1 MARIKCRPAFTLALL
16 LVLHTFT
23 HQPAYAFE
31 FKTVPPAEVALS
43 AERLD
48 RLGAWLK
55 GEVAA
60 KKIPG
65 AVVLVARGGKTAYF
79 ETVGVQDPATGVPMA
94 KDTLFRIY
102 SMTKPIT
109 TVAAMMLV
117 EEGKLTLETPLSTLI
132 PAFKDMKVA
141 VEKPGADGAPAQ
153 VDMVPASRQITVQD
167 LLRHTSGLT
176 YGFFGDSAAKRAYT
190 AAKIDAGTISNAEF
204 AENLAK
210 MPLGFQPGSAWDYS
224 YATDVVGRVVEIVS
238 GKPLGQFFKERIFD
252 PLGMTDTAFYVM
264 DPAKHGRIAE
274 PFPDDRSIGKD
285 IDMSDPR
292 IKRDAEPGGQGLVGS
307 APDYARFLQMLL
319 NGGALDGKRYLSPE
333 TIAFM
338 ASDHLSPTVDKSKLY
353 LPGPGYGFG
362 LGFAVRTSEG
372 LAAFPSNPGEYYWGG
387 AGGTYFWVDPKA
399 DMFVIFMM
407 QSPKQRVPYRS
418 ILRNIVYGAVEK

>member
-1 MARIKCRPAFTLALL
+1 MARTTCRPAFTLVLL
-16 LVLHTFT
+16 FGLHTFA
-23 HQPAYAFE
+23 HNPAHAFE
-31 FKTVPPAEVALS
+31 AKTVAPAEVAFS

-55 GEVAA
+55 SEVAA

-65 AVVLVARGGKTAYF
+65 AVVLVARSGKTAYF
-79 ETVGVQDPATGVPMA
+79 ESVGVQDPATGVPMA

-153 VDMVPASRQITVQD
+153 VDMVPASRRITIQD
-167 LLRHTSGLT
+167 LMRHTSGLT
-176 YGFFGDSAAKRAYT
+176 YDFGDSAATRAYT
-190 AAKIDAGTISNAEF
+190 AAKIDFGTISNAEF

-210 MPLGFQPGSAWDYS
+210 VPLGFQPGSTWDYS
-224 YATDVVGRVVEIVS
+224 YATDILGRVVEIVS
-238 GKPLGQFFKERIFD
+238 GKPLGAFFKERLFD
-252 PLGMTDTAFYVM
+252 PLGMTDTAFYVT

-274 PFPDDRSIGKD
+274 PLPDDRSIGKD

-292 IKRDAEPGGQGLVGS
+292 IKRDAESGGEGLVVS

-319 NGGALDGKRYLSPE
+319 NGGESDGKRYLSPE

-338 ASDHLSPTVDKSKLY
+338 ASDHLGTTVDRSKPY
-353 LPGPGYGFG
+353 LLGPGYSFG
-362 LGFAVRTSEG
+362 LGFAVRMAEG
-372 LAAFPSNPGEYYWGG
+372 LAAFPSNPGEYYWAGT
-387 AGGTYFWVDPKA
+387 GGTYFWVDPKA

-418 ILRNIVYGAVEK
+418 ILRNIVYGAIEK

>member
-1 MARIKCRPAFTLALL
+1 MAPIMRRPALTLALL
-16 LVLHTFT
+16 LVLHAFA
-23 HQPAYAFE
+23 HVPAHAFE
-31 FKTVPPAEVALS
+31 TKTAAPAEVALS

-48 RLGAWLK
+48 RLGSWLK

-65 AVVLVARGGKTAYF
+65 AVVIVSRHGKIAYSESF
-79 ETVGVQDPATGVPMA
+79 GVQDPATGTAMA
-94 KDTLFRIY
+94 KDSLFRIY

-109 TVAAMMLV
+109 AVAAMMLV
-117 EEGKLTLETPLSTLI
+117 EEGKLMLETPLSTLI

-141 VEKPGADGAPAQ
+141 VEKPGTDGAPTQ
-153 VDMVPASRQITVQD
+153 VEMVPAARQIAVQD
-167 LLRHTSGLT
+167 LMRHTSGLT

-190 AAKIDAGTISNAEF
+190 AAKIDAGTVSNAEF
-204 AENLAK
+204 AENVAK
-210 MPLGFQPGSAWDYS
+210 MPLGFQPGSTWDYS
-224 YATDVVGRVVEIVS
+224 YSTDILGRVVEIVS
-238 GKPLGQFFKERIFD
+238 GKTLGAFFKERIFD
-252 PLGMTDTAFYVM
+252 PLGMTDTASYVT
-264 DPAKHGRIAE
+264 DPAKQGRIAE
-274 PFPDDRSIGKD
+274 ALPDDRSIGKD

-292 IKRDAEPGGQGLVGS
+292 IKRDAEPGGQGLTGS

-319 NGGALDGKRYLSPE
+319 NGGELDGKRYLSPE

-338 ASDHLSPTVDKSKLY
+338 ASDHLGPTVDRSKLY

-362 LGFAVRTSEG
+362 LGFAVRTAEG

-387 AGGTYFWVDPKA
+387 AAGTYFWVDPKA
-399 DMFVIFMM
+399 DMFVVFMM

-418 ILRNIVYGAVEK
+418 ILRNIVYGAIEK

>member
-1 MARIKCRPAFTLALL
+1 MARTMYRPAFTLALL
-16 LVLHTFT
+16 LVLHAFA
-23 HQPAYAFE
+23 HKPASAFE
-31 FKTVPPAEVALS
+31 AKTVAPAEVALS

-79 ETVGVQDPATGVPMA
+79 EAVGVQDPATGVPMA

-117 EEGKLTLETPLSTLI
+117 EEGKLTLETQLSALI

-153 VDMVPASRQITVQD
+153 VDMVPAVRPITVHD
-167 LLRHTSGLT
+167 LMRHTSGLT

-204 AENLAK
+204 AETIAK
-210 MPLGFQPGSAWDYS
+210 MPLGFQPGSTWDYS
-224 YATDVVGRVVEIVS
+224 YSTDVLGRVVEIIS
-238 GKPLGQFFKERIFD
+238 GKPLGQYFKERIFD
-252 PLGMTDTAFYVM
+252 PLGMVDTAFYVT
-264 DPAKHGRIAE
+264 DAAKHGRIAE

-292 IKRDAEPGGQGLVGS
+292 IKHDAEPGGQGLVGS

-319 NGGALDGKRYLSPE
+319 NGELDGKRYLSPE

-338 ASDHLSPTVDKSKLY
+338 ASDHLGTTVDRSKLY
-353 LPGPGYGFG
+353 LPGPGYSFG

-387 AGGTYFWVDPKA
+387 AAGTYFWVDPKA

-418 ILRNIVYGAVEK
+418 ILRNMVYGAVEK